1 MQKIAVIIPCYKVDK
16 SLHKLLNN
24 IGNEVSYIYCVD
36 DACPNKSYKIAEE
49 CSMIDSRIKV
59 IRHSKNQGEG
69 AAMKTGYTEALKSDA
84 NVLVKMDGDGQMDPY
99 KTPKLVK
106 PITDGDADYVKG
118 NRFFNLEG
126 LGSMP
131 YTRLFGNIVLS
142 LLSKISTGYWHLFDP
157 TNGFTAIHRSVLL
170 IIPLEKLHKK
180 YFFESDLLFR
190 LNIIHAVVAEVPI
203 PAIYEDEES
212 NLNIF
217 NVILTFPFLHF
228 IIFIKRIIY
237 NYYLRNFSVAS
248 LNLVIGLV
256 LIMFG
261 SFYGIS
267 KWVNNLGSYE
277 PTPAGIVM
285 MSALPIIIGF
295 QLILNFLSYDI
306 ERINTI
312 PIHKQLQNNYE
323 KS

>member
-1 MQKIAVIIPCYKVDK
+1 MQNIAVIIPCYKVNK
-16 SLHKLLNN
+16 SLRNLLNN
-24 IGNEVSYIYCVD
+24 IGDEVSYIYCVD
-36 DACPNKSYKIAEE
+36 DACPDESYKIAEE
-49 CSMIDSRIKV
+49 CSRIDKRISV
-59 IRHSKNQGEG
+59 IRHAHNHGVG
-69 AAMKTGYTEALKSDA
+69 AAMKTGYMEALKSDA

-99 KTPKLVK
+99 KIPKLVK

-126 LGSMP
+126 LSAMP
-131 YTRLFGNIVLS
+131 YMRLFGNIVLS
-142 LLSKISTGYWHLFDP
+142 FLSKISTGYWHLFDP

-170 IIPLEKLHKK
+170 MIPLEKLNEK
-180 YFFESDLLFR
+180 YFFETDLLFR
-190 LNIIHAVVAEVPI
+190 LNIIRAVVNEVPI
-203 PAIYEDEES
+203 TAIYEDEVS

-228 IIFIKRIIY
+228 QIFIKRIIY

-248 LNLVIGLV
+248 LNLAIGLV
-256 LIMFG
+256 LIIFG

-267 KWVNNLGSYE
+267 KLVNNLESYE

-295 QLILNFLSYDI
+295 QLILNFISYDI
-306 ERINTI
+306 EHITTI
-312 PIHKQLQNNYE
+312 PIHKHL
-323 KS
+323 